1 MQTVGD
7 DFTGRAV
14 ILWGARGHALV
25 LAAAIT
31 TLGGQVAAL
40 VDNDPTVIPVL
51 ADVPLLHGASGLA
64 AFVAD
69 RHTQGSRPLA
79 ALVAIGGGR
88 GADRRAIGADLHA
101 AGLDLPVL
109 VHPRAF
115 VCAGVSLGAGS
126 QVLGMACVAAGVT
139 VGAACIINHAASVDH
154 ECRLGD
160 GVHIAPGATL
170 CGCVDVG
177 QDVFIGAGAVVLPRI
192 RLGRGATVGAGA
204 VVTEDVEPDCTV
216 AGIPARPI
224 ARKGD
229 RRR

>member
-1 MQTVGD
+1 MQTAGD
-7 DFTGRAV
+7 DFSGRSV

-31 TLGGQVAAL
+31 TLGGQVVAL
-40 VDNDPTVIPVL
+40 VDNDASVTPPL
-51 ADVPLLHGASGLA
+51 QDVPLLHGAGGLA
-64 AFVAD
+64 AFLAD
-69 RHTQGSRPLA
+69 HRTPDSRPLA

-88 GADRRAIGADLHA
+88 GADRRAIGAELHA

-115 VCAGVSLGAGS
+115 VCAGVRLGPGS

-139 VGAACIINHAASVDH
+139 VGAGCIINHTASVDH

-170 CGCVDVG
+170 CGCVEVG
-177 QDVFIGAGAVVLPRI
+177 DDVFVGAGAVVLPRV
-192 RLGRGATVGAGA
+192 RLGHGATVGAGA
-204 VVTEDVEPDCTV
+204 VVTEDVEPECTV